1 MFLGAPNSF
10 SYPDVDPTPHAINYR
25 MVICKITERHGHLH
39 VRILQWVIPSILL
52 ELSCKIYAA
61 VFSFIA
67 GVMPPMPAS
76 IGLEPI
82 APKSRWVSQCCK
94 SRAILS
100 PGFGPAQSFQR
111 CIGSTVCREGCGC
124 IARLKWSGFLGQY
137 CRLTKIHPASGYSN
151 YFREQHW
158 RCLRHRGECACD
170 HQTSS
175 M

>member
-10 SYPDVDPTPHAINYR
+10 SYLDVDPTPHAINYR

-52 ELSCKIYAA
+52 GLSCKIYAA

-82 APKSRWVSQCCK
+82 APKSRWVS
-94 SRAILS
+94 
-100 PGFGPAQSFQR
+100 
-111 CIGSTVCREGCGC
+111 
-124 IARLKWSGFLGQY
+124 
-137 CRLTKIHPASGYSN
+137 
-151 YFREQHW
+151 
-158 RCLRHRGECACD
+158 
-170 HQTSS
+170 
-175 M
+175 